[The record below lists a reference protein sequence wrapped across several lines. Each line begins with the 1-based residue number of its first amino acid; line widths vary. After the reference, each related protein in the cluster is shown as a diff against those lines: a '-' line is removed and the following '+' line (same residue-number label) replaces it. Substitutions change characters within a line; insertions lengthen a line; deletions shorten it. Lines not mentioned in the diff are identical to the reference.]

1 MKLHRFIPVLIIAA
15 GIGAYHNSF
24 QGPFIFDDVPSILD
38 NPHIRHLWPIWDA
51 MSRHTESAVSGRPV
65 VCLTLTLNYA
75 FDGLNVRG
83 YHAFNL
89 AVHLLAALVLFGVL
103 RRTFEGEKL
112 RDRFGASAVWLA
124 AAIALIWEV
133 HPLQTECVPTLSS
146 APNR

>member
-1 MKLHRFIPVLIIAA
+1 MKLCRFIPVLIIAA
-15 GIGAYHNSF
+15 GLGAYHNSF
-24 QGPFIFDDVPSILD
+24 RGPFIFDDASILE

-51 MSRHTESAVSGRPV
+51 MSTHTDSAVTGRPV
-65 VCLTLTLNYA
+65 VCLTLAVNYA
-75 FDGLNVRG
+75 LGGLNVWG

-124 AAIALIWEV
+124 AA
-133 HPLQTECVPTLSS
+133 
-146 APNR
+146 